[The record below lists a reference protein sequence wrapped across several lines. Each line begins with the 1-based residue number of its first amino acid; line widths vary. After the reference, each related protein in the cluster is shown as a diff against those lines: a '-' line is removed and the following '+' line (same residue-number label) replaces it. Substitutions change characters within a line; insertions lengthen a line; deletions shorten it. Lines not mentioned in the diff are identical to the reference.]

1 MSIGQVGTG
10 SAPQTD
16 LTQQLLG
23 GQMAEVEQQMKTAK
37 VAAQM
42 QVKGQ
47 AMEQQQAAV
56 AMLTGVG
63 GNLNTVA

>member
-1 MSIGQVGTG
+1 MSVGPLG
-10 SAPQTD
+10 SALETQAN
-16 LTQQLLG
+16 LAQQLLG
-23 GQMAEVEQQMKTAK
+23 GEMKEVDQAMQTAK

-47 AMEQQQAAV
+47 EMTQTQEAV

-63 GNLNTVA
+63 TRVNTVV